1 MGAHPRALSPP
12 CSQKECHP
20 PSGASISPGLRLAP
34 HCSKEADAA
43 AYAAYKR
50 QSIDK
55 ASGQLP
61 HGAQVIELPHR
72 ACLSGSI
79 RAGMAGVSTPFVAV
93 LQNDMPVK
101 RKFDLFAL
109 LALMETEPRVEKVH
123 FSVGINRCHVRNS
136 KVVCKAHRRMGRASN
151 VSYAQEKG
159 GGVLTRL
166 TPVQQWFDG
175 NHVATLTHYQR
186 VLSIV
191 PDGVFMEDR
200 MFCKPWANHSLW
212 GTFLLG
218 APDDGHYSGHLNG
231 GGHRAQGCMQPP
243 FGEGSG
249 LVGGGGG
256 DATVA
261 LHSLQPVYA
270 MPVT

>member
-1 MGAHPRALSPP
+1 MTEDAMGAHPRALSPP

-55 ASGQLP
+55 ASGELP

-123 FSVGINRCHVRNS
+123 FSVDQPVPR
-136 KVVCKAHRRMGRASN
+136 
-151 VSYAQEKG
+151 QELQ
-159 GGVLTRL
+159 GGVQGTSKDGTRE
-166 TPVQQWFDG
+166 
-175 NHVATLTHYQR
+175 QR
-186 VLSIV
+186 LV
-191 PDGVFMEDR
+191 
-200 MFCKPWANHSLW
+200 
-212 GTFLLG
+212 
-218 APDDGHYSGHLNG
+218 
-231 GGHRAQGCMQPP
+231 RA
-243 FGEGSG
+243 GEGRRRPNEA
-249 LVGGGGG
+249 
-256 DATVA
+256 DARAAV
-261 LHSLQPVYA
+261 V
-270 MPVT
+270 